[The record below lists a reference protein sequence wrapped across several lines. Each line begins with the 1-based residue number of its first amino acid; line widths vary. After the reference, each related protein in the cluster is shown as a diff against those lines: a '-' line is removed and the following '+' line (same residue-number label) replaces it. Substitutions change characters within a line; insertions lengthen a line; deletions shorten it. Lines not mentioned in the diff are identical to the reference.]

1 MKLTKREQE
10 LLEKIKNT
18 KPIYLNPRHKVIPG
32 RKGKIMGLEEFK
44 NRIIAV

>member
-1 MKLTKREQE
+1 MTEREIE

-32 RKGKIMGLEEFK
+32 RKWKIMGLEEFK